1 MTESVAQSYA
11 RICTAERPAGTKIL
25 MGRAIVLGASMAGL
39 LAARVLSD
47 HADEVLVVERDPTGE
62 SASPRPGVPQGTQ
75 VHALLPGGQAQLDR
89 WFPGF
94 TAEAIAAGALDPLPE
109 EIDNAVNGVLRPK
122 VSRELFGPSLVSTR
136 PFLESHVRRRTL
148 ERANLTLV
156 PGRVDGIEFT
166 GDRISAVRYQ
176 PADADDLVVEPAEL
190 VVDAMGRSSRL
201 SDWLGTAGWPQPPL
215 RRMPIKLNYA
225 TALFRRDPKVSN
237 VQVSVVQQ
245 QPGRGEKPRM
255 GGVLAVEDDRWLVLV
270 AGYGDD
276 RPSRDIEDFR
286 RRCREDFP
294 PVFGQVAER
303 AELIGDVLTYH
314 QADSR
319 RRDFDELERFPA
331 GLVVTGDAVASF
343 NPIYGQGMTSAA
355 LHASCLSAYLRSG
368 ASLEEPARAYF
379 EQVRVVVDAA
389 WQVSTFA
396 DLELPHVNGPFPRGY
411 RLVKWFSGLI
421 FQGAAVDSQLN
432 DQFNRVTTML
442 AHPNSLARPRTV
454 LRALRCRLL
463 PSS

>member
-1 MTESVAQSYA
+1 
-11 RICTAERPAGTKIL
+11 
-25 MGRAIVLGASMAGL
+25 
-39 LAARVLSD
+39 
-47 HADEVLVVERDPTGE
+47 
-62 SASPRPGVPQGTQ
+62 
-75 VHALLPGGQAQLDR
+75 
-89 WFPGF
+89 
-94 TAEAIAAGALDPLPE
+94 
-109 EIDNAVNGVLRPK
+109 
-122 VSRELFGPSLVSTR
+122 
-136 PFLESHVRRRTL
+136 
-148 ERANLTLV
+148 
-156 PGRVDGIEFT
+156 
-166 GDRISAVRYQ
+166 
-176 PADADDLVVEPAEL
+176 
-190 VVDAMGRSSRL
+190 
-201 SDWLGTAGWPQPPL
+201 
-215 RRMPIKLNYA
+215 
-225 TALFRRDPKVSN
+225 
-237 VQVSVVQQ
+237 
-245 QPGRGEKPRM
+245 M

-276 RPSRDIEDFR
+276 RPSREIEDFR

-319 RRDFDELERFPA
+319 RRDYDELERFPA
-331 GLVVTGDAVASF
+331 GLVVAGDAVASF

-368 ASLEEPARAYF
+368 PSLDKPARAYF